1 MSSAPLAV
9 ETLEVLADAPE
20 KGPGCR
26 NHFHGVV
33 MGGLVRPRG
42 PGEHWVRPGTLALGV
57 RTGAGGGITTT
68 SFLGIILELNLQSDL
83 RLVETLV

>member
-20 KGPGCR
+20 KGPSRG
-26 NHFHGVV
+26 NHYHGVV